1 MRKYAKSPF
10 YLTSVNEWAIWRQ
23 KKLDKQ
29 IKSIDELRV
38 IIDDP
43 AAPSA
48 AESRRLCRR
57 CDHFNLALFRTEP
70 RCMNSAAKFTALC
83 AAVGLRHIDRNIAA
97 GESGISAIEATPGID
112 PRYIPYTSRQLS
124 WHTDG
129 YYNAADRQ
137 VKSWALYCVRQSLQG
152 GESELLDHELLY
164 LFMRD
169 EEPAMI
175 SALMQPDVMTI
186 PANIEH
192 GREIRAASTG
202 PVFAI
207 DDDGRLRMRYSARSR
222 NIQWKNDRK
231 TRQAVKFMHDL
242 LSSPNAPIIR
252 YRLHPGE
259 GIISNN
265 VLHRRSSFENGEAAE
280 HQRLLWRA
288 RFYDA
293 VSCA

>member
-1 MRKYAKSPF
+1 MQKYEKSPF

-23 KKLDKQ
+23 KKLDKK

-38 IIDDP
+38 VIDDP
-43 AAPSA
+43 GAPNA
-48 AESRRLCRR
+48 AETGQLCRH
-57 CDHFNLALFRTEP
+57 CDHFNLALFSTEP
-70 RCMNSAAKFTALC
+70 RRMRSHSSFTALC
-83 AAVGLRHIDRNIAA
+83 AAVGLHHIDRNIEAA
-97 GESGISAIEATPGID
+97 GSGVSAIEATPGTD
-112 PRYIPYTSRQLS
+112 SRYIPYTSRQLS

-137 VKSWALYCVRQSLQG
+137 IRSWALYCVRQSLNG

-164 LFMRD
+164 LYMRD

-186 PANIEH
+186 PANIED
-192 GREIRAASTG
+192 GREIRPASTG

-207 DDDGRLRMRYSARSR
+207 DDDGRLRMRYSARRR

-231 TRQAVKFMHDL
+231 TRQAVEFMHDL

-252 YRLHPGE
+252 YRLQPGE

-280 HQRLLWRA
+280 QQRLLWRA

>member
-1 MRKYAKSPF
+1 MQKHEKSPF

-23 KKLDKQ
+23 KKLDKR
-29 IKSIDELRV
+29 IRSTDELRV
-38 IIDDP
+38 EIDDP
-43 AAPSA
+43 GAPSA
-48 AESRRLCRR
+48 AEIRQLCRR

-70 RCMNSAAKFTALC
+70 ERMSTESKFTALC
-83 AAVGLRHIDRNIAA
+83 AAVGLHHIDRNIEA
-97 GESGISAIEATPGID
+97 GDNGISVIEANPGAD

-137 VKSWALYCVRQSLQG
+137 VKSWALYCVRQSLSG
-152 GESELLDHELLY
+152 GENELLDHELLY

-169 EEPAMI
+169 EDPAMI

-186 PANIEH
+186 PANIAH
-192 GREIRAASTG
+192 GREIRPASTG

-207 DDDGRLRMRYSARSR
+207 DDDGRLRMRFSARKR
-222 NIQWKNDRK
+222 NILWKSDRQ
-231 TRQAVKFMHDL
+231 TRKAVEFMHDL

-252 YRLHPGE
+252 YRLQPGE

-265 VLHRRSSFENGEAAE
+265 VLHRRNSFEDGEAAGYR
-280 HQRLLWRA
+280 RLLWRA
-288 RFYDA
+288 RFHDA
-293 VSCA
+293 VRSI

>member
-1 MRKYAKSPF
+1 MQKDAKSPF
-10 YLTSVNEWAIWRQ
+10 LLTSVNEWAIWRQ

-29 IKSIDELRV
+29 LKSIDELRV
-38 IIDDP
+38 LVDDP
-43 AAPSA
+43 GAPTA
-48 AESRRLCRR
+48 AEATQLCRR
-57 CDHFNLALFRTEP
+57 CDHYNLALFRTDP
-70 RCMNSAAKFTALC
+70 HRMSAERIFITLC
-83 AAVGLRHIDRNIAA
+83 AAVGLHLIDRNIEAA
-97 GESGISAIEATPGID
+97 ESGVSAIAATPGAD
-112 PRYIPYTSRQLS
+112 PRYIPYTNRQLS

-137 VKSWALYCVRQSLQG
+137 IKSWALYCVRQSLSG

-164 LFMRD
+164 LIMRD

-186 PANIEH
+186 PANLEH
-192 GREIRAASTG
+192 GREIRPASIG
-202 PVFAI
+202 PVFAV

-222 NIQWKNDRK
+222 NILWKNDRQ
-231 TRQAVKFMHDL
+231 TRRAVGFMHDL
-242 LSSPNAPIIR
+242 LSTRNAPIIR
-252 YRLHPGE
+252 YRLRPGE

-265 VLHRRSSFENGEAAE
+265 VLHRRSSFEDGEAAE
-280 HQRLLWRA
+280 HRRLLWRA